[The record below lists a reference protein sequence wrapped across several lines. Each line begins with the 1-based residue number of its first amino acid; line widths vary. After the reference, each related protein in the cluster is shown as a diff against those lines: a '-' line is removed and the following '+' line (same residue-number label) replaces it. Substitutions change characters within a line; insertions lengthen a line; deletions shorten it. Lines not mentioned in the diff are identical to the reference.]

1 MAVSSQDKK
10 KLGKWIRQLRE
21 AKSPTLSQ
29 RQLALAIDITNASMS
44 SIESGSIFPSE
55 EVFLRLLEQLQP
67 KPSRREEMLALF
79 AKAKGTTP
87 PDINARLKNN
97 PILWDLVR
105 DVLDVASDEE
115 QVMCIKQ
122 QLQLIRK

>member
-44 SIESGSIFPSE
+44 SIESGNIFPSE
-55 EVFLRLLEQLQP
+55 EVFLKLLEQLHP
-67 KPSRREEMLALF
+67 KPSRRDEMLALF
-79 AKAKGTTP
+79 AKAKDTAP

-97 PILWDLVR
+97 PMLWDLVR

-115 QVMCIKQ
+115 QVICIKQ

>member
-55 EVFLRLLEQLQP
+55 EVFLKLLEQLQP
-67 KPSRREEMLALF
+67 KPSRRDEMLALF
-79 AKAKGTTP
+79 AKAKDTAP

-97 PILWDLVR
+97 PMLWDLVR

-115 QVMCIKQ
+115 QVICIKQ

>member
-1 MAVSSQDKK
+1 
-10 KLGKWIRQLRE
+10 
-21 AKSPTLSQ
+21 
-29 RQLALAIDITNASMS
+29 
-44 SIESGSIFPSE
+44 
-55 EVFLRLLEQLQP
+55 
-67 KPSRREEMLALF
+67 MLALF